1 MPVARNK
8 QPEAITIEPKNS
20 EPLNL

>member
-1 MPVARNK
+1 MPAARNK
-8 QPEAITIEPKNS
+8 QPEAITIEPQNS